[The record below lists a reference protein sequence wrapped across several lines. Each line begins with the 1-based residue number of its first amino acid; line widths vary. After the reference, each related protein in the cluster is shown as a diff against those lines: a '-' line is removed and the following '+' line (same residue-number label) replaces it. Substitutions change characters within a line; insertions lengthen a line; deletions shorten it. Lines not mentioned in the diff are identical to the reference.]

1 MRTVEPEQE
10 LSADETI
17 NRDGS
22 PPESVG
28 DSYLVLP
35 CHCVASADWTRVFAA
50 VREDSDGD
58 RGFSFI
64 HDQPINEP
72 RAIIGWYQEADRP
85 FILCTLRSCT
95 PLEDG
100 SYRVRLL
107 VDTLIRLEPKD
118 VETMRRVLA
127 ERSTN
132 GGR

>member
-1 MRTVEPEQE
+1 MRTVELEQE
-10 LSADETI
+10 LGPDAIDC
-17 NRDGS
+17 DGS
-22 PPESVG
+22 APKGVG

-35 CHCVASADWTRVFAA
+35 CHSVASADWTRVFAA
-50 VREDSDGD
+50 VREDSDGE

-64 HDQPINEP
+64 HDESFAEP

-95 PLEDG
+95 PLADG

-118 VETMRRVLA
+118 VETMRQVLA

-132 GGR
+132 GGL